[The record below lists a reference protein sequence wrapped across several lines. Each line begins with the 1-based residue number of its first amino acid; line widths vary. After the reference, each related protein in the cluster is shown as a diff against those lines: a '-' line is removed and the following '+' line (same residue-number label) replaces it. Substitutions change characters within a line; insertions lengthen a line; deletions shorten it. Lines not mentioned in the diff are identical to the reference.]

1 MIYIGKTIDIY
12 EFIEMAPKSNI
23 LKILTVL
30 LFLWLFIILLM
41 NVFNS
46 GHSYYYSKVL
56 ERMERRNDTLGK
68 RVNIPSAE
76 GTRAQYPGDSGS
88 QDDDPF
94 ADDKIKG
101 MRNEQLIWN

>member
-1 MIYIGKTIDIY
+1 
-12 EFIEMAPKSNI
+12 MAPKSNI

-68 RVNIPSAE
+68 GVNIPSAE
-76 GTRAQYPGDSGS
+76 GTRVQYPGDSGS